1 LRRVWRA
8 PVRVENRMVVVRLAR
23 KVKRVEILD

>member
-8 PVRVENRMVVVRLAR
+8 PVRAENRMVVVRLAR